1 MIKVTGVFIAIVI
14 VLYLLQVRAVVEGI
28 DGLKVTWNL
37 FIEGITHMKDRHPY
51 IFLSMIFVAIFLV
64 ITGEE

>member
-1 MIKVTGVFIAIVI
+1 MIRVTGAFIVIVI
-14 VLYLLQVRAVVEGI
+14 VLYLLQVRMVVEGI
-28 DGLKVTWNL
+28 DGLKDTWNL
-37 FIEGITHMKDRHPY
+37 FIEGITHIKDRHPF